1 MHLFTELCA
10 GKKEALGI
18 CDFLRERERE
28 RERFLKRNLMGMEI
42 WFDQNG
48 RKGLQ
53 VEKNCHNK
61 KKIDI

>member
-28 RERFLKRNLMGMEI
+28 RERERDRERERERFLKRNLMGMEI
-42 WFDQNG
+42 
-48 RKGLQ
+48 
-53 VEKNCHNK
+53 
-61 KKIDI
+61 